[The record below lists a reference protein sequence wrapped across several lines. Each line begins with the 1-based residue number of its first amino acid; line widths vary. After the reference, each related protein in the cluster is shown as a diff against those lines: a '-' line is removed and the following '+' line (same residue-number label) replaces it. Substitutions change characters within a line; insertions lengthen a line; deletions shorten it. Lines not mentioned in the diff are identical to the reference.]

1 MQMSWLCLCT
11 PSGGRSGISASD
23 QVMDRT
29 SARNE
34 GVSIIT
40 NHKECYASHIAVS
53 KDEVFRF
60 LEQRFALA
68 DHNHDGLLD
77 ENELALF
84 AYSIACSFRKA
95 KAEVHGNFSE
105 SLLSDR
111 SVL

>member
-1 MQMSWLCLCT
+1 MIPNDEDCYES
-11 PSGGRSGISASD
+11 
-23 QVMDRT
+23 
-29 SARNE
+29 
-34 GVSIIT
+34 
-40 NHKECYASHIAVS
+40 HKVVS
-53 KDEVFRF
+53 KDQVFQF
-60 LEQRFALA
+60 LERRFALA

-95 KAEVHGNFSE
+95 KAELRGSFSD

>member
-1 MQMSWLCLCT
+1 MPELTAITTVSSMQM
-11 PSGGRSGISASD
+11 R
-23 QVMDRT
+23 
-29 SARNE
+29 
-34 GVSIIT
+34 
-40 NHKECYASHIAVS
+40 ECYAAHKVVS
-53 KDEVFRF
+53 KDQVFRF

-95 KAEVHGNFSE
+95 KAELRGNFSD